1 VKRIQCTKCRQVFW
15 TELKV
20 DEALIGSGEWIQ
32 SPCPKC
38 GAEWAVVEPVTRK
51 LRAKGRRRARLAVR
65 RRVRPRE
72 AAPPAEGKAP
82 VFAPVRIRSL
92 RRKLGI
98 TQKELAAITSV
109 SLGAVANWEKGKF
122 KPKKDKM
129 TQLTHLAKLGKEEVK
144 NLLAQKMTKQP
155 EEKKTEEAQGEKTKR
170 KRKERTRRKAALKEQ
185 KF

>member
-32 SPCPKC
+32 SPCPIC
-38 GAEWAVVEPVTRK
+38 GADWAVVEPVTRRP
-51 LRAKGRRRARLAVR
+51 RAVGRRKARLAVR
-65 RRVRPRE
+65 RRVRPRK
-72 AAPPAEGKAP
+72 AAPPAEEKAP
-82 VFAPVRIRSL
+82 VFSPVRIRSL
-92 RRKLGI
+92 RRKLGL

-129 TQLTHLAKLGKEEVK
+129 TQLTELAKLGKEDVK
-144 NLLAQKMTKQP
+144 NLLAQKMTKQQ
-155 EEKKTEEAQGEKTKR
+155 EEKKTEEAQGEKAKGKT
-170 KRKERTRRKAALKEQ
+170 KERARKKPAPSPK
-185 KF
+185 K